1 MESYIIRIYRRE
13 KDDLQKIAGVA
24 EIAGIEGMKRFNSLD
39 ELLNILLSE
48 KKINTVRKKR
58 GEESKKYE

>member
-13 KDDLQKIAGVA
+13 KDDLQKITGVA
-24 EIAGIEGMKRFNSLD
+24 EIAGLEGMKRFNSLE

-48 KKINTVRKKR
+48 KKVNPVRKKK